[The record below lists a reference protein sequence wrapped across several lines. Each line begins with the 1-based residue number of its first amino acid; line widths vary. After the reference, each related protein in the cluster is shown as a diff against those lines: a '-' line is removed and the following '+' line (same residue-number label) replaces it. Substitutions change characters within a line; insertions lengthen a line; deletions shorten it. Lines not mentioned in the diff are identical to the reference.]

1 MTIKIWYIPSGN
13 QYHVGM
19 IVRDTNGRKG
29 VVVAIVDSHHVKVD
43 WEHTMSETAND

>member
-13 QYHVGM
+13 PYHVGM

-29 VVVAIVDSHHVKVD
+29 TVIEIVDGYHVKVC
-43 WEHTMSETAND
+43 WEQTMSEVRNG

>member
-13 QYHVGM
+13 PYHIGM

-29 VVVAIVDSHHVKVD
+29 VVIAIVDSHHVKVQWD
-43 WEHTMSETAND
+43 RTISESEFV